1 MYDWLKQNKF
11 KILTGTGI
19 MFLLSLVDPSSQ
31 VQANICQDNPA
42 TFPNSCSKTPEVY
55 KARIYEMGFC
65 KSDPLAGTTA
75 TGVNNN
81 TNTDNKTSEE
91 VAGDAEKNLSSP
103 IKGAAIKVALVETC
117 GFLAGKV
124 LNFS

>member
-1 MYDWLKQNKF
+1 M
-11 KILTGTGI
+11 
-19 MFLLSLVDPSSQ
+19 
-31 VQANICQDNPA
+31 
-42 TFPNSCSKTPEVY
+42 
-55 KARIYEMGFC
+55 
-65 KSDPLAGTTA
+65 
-75 TGVNNN
+75 N

-103 IKGAAIKVALVETC
+103 IKDAAIKVALVETC